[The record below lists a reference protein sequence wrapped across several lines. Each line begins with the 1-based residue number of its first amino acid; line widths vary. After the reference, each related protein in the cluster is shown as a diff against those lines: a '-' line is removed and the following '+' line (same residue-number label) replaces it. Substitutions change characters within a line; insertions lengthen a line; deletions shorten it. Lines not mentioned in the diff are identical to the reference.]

1 MTFQNFIESLKDN
14 QPLTGLSVVLQ
25 ALWWDAKGEWKQA
38 HDLIDHLEDRDSA
51 HVHAYLHRVEGDSWN
66 ARYWYGR
73 AKQTEFKG
81 SLEDEW
87 KYLVELYL

>member
-14 QPLTGLSVVLQ
+14 QPLTELSVVLQ

-73 AKQTEFKG
+73 AKQAEFKG